1 MNATLQHRCDLLI
14 ENYRIMSERGT
25 FGSSYELLAA
35 AGLYMAADSVADPER
50 LTAARN
56 IIKSSVGIFSDFR
69 GVMEYVLR
77 AKMAMTEDPQGYF
90 DTLRAV
96 YDLIKN
102 GVFATSFDVIAAM
115 ILTDSRSADYT
126 TLAENMKAIYKQMQ
140 KTHKFLT
147 SEADRPFAALM
158 ATSGKHPEAVA
169 ARAEAIFQSLKGRLR
184 VGMDTRQTIANILAL
199 YDRPDEEMCERICS
213 LNTLLRNAR
222 RSFGTDSYASIL
234 GILADTDLSA
244 EELATRL
251 FDAEDY
257 LRNSKPFKGLFGAS
271 TGSRRMMAALCVM
284 SDCNTKEN
292 ARSAMIGTSV
302 QITVSIMV
310 LMFIMISAASST
322 H

>member
-1 MNATLQHRCDLLI
+1 MNAALQHRCDLLI
-14 ENYRIMSERGT
+14 ENYRIMSERET

-56 IIKSSVGIFSDFR
+56 VIKSSVGIFSDFR

-140 KTHKFLT
+140 KMHKFLT

-169 ARAEAIFQSLKGRLR
+169 ARAETIFQSLKGRLR

-222 RSFGTDSYASIL
+222 RSFGSDSYASIL

-244 EELATRL
+244 EELASRL
-251 FDAEDY
+251 FVAEDY
-257 LRNSKPFKGLFGAS
+257 LHNSKPFKGIFGAS
-271 TGSRRMMAALCVM
+271 AGSRRMMAALCVM

-310 LMFIMISAASST
+310 LNHCRSDVT
-322 H
+322 VEH

>member
-1 MNATLQHRCDLLI
+1 MNASLQHRCDLLLD
-14 ENYRIMSERGT
+14 NYRIMSERET

-35 AGLYMAADSVADPER
+35 AGLYMAADRLADPEQ
-50 LTAARN
+50 LAAARK

-77 AKMAMTEDPQGYF
+77 AKMAMTDDPQGYF
-90 DTLRAV
+90 DTLRNV
-96 YDLIKN
+96 YDQVKN
-102 GVFATSFDVIAAM
+102 GLFATSFDVIAAM
-115 ILTDSRSADYT
+115 ILTDTGSADHT
-126 TLAENMKAIYKQMQ
+126 ALAEDMKTVYKEMQ
-140 KTHKFLT
+140 KMHKFLT

-158 ATSGKHPEAVA
+158 ATSGKQPEAVA

-184 VGMDTRQTIANILAL
+184 VSTDTRQTIANILAL
-199 YDRPDEEMCERICS
+199 YDRPDGEMCDRICE

-222 RSFGTDSYASIL
+222 RSFGSDTYASIL

-244 EELATRL
+244 EELGSRL
-251 FDAEDY
+251 FEAEDY
-257 LRNSKPFKGLFGAS
+257 LRNSKPFKGIFGAS

-284 SDCNTKEN
+284 SDCNAKEN

>member
-1 MNATLQHRCDLLI
+1 MNAALQHRCDLLI
-14 ENYRIMSERGT
+14 ENYRIMSERET

-56 IIKSSVGIFSDFR
+56 VIKSSVGIFSDFR

-140 KTHKFLT
+140 KMHKFLT

-169 ARAEAIFQSLKGRLR
+169 ARAETIFQNLKGRLR

-222 RSFGTDSYASIL
+222 RSFGSDSYASIL

-244 EELATRL
+244 EELASRL
-251 FDAEDY
+251 FEAEDY
-257 LRNSKPFKGLFGAS
+257 LHNSKPFKGIFGAS
-271 TGSRRMMAALCVM
+271 AGSRRMMAALCVM